1 MKALAC
7 VWLCSSRDERA
18 QMGLVKGEA
27 VDARSTETNVVGLS
41 TFTRIDPSLCVCQAH
56 PTEPCSSPTHTSLCL
71 FMQREPFVVRPH
83 RRRPA
88 HSTEPQNTVD
98 PKFHARQNWPGRSV
112 STFCRVEGKTCP
124 ILRLAIRAESDVLTP
139 TGHLGAGFHICFS
152 CQRSRAPPV
161 HLPHCSAWY
170 HARVQRV
177 PGMGAKTS
185 DRTCYQSDVSGLCKS
200 IFRRST
206 RTQTTRQRQARSAM
220 SKTKQIMVSFN
231 PSLKAIN
238 IVFRTSNSACVF
250 VMMSAL
256 FQRSPSV
263 WDLALNRQPPSF
275 TA

>member
-56 PTEPCSSPTHTSLCL
+56 PTEPCSSPTHTCLCL

-98 PKFHARQNWPGRSV
+98 PKVHARQNWPGRSV
-112 STFCRVEGKTCP
+112 STFCRVEGRTCP
-124 ILRLAIRAESDVLTP
+124 ILRLAIRAESDVP
-139 TGHLGAGFHICFS
+139 THRSLGAFISASHVNAHVRRRTICHTAVLGIMPKRRLFLAW
-152 CQRSRAPPV
+152 QPKDPTEHTINLTSRDCASP
-161 HLPHCSAWY
+161 SA
-170 HARVQRV
+170 AGQLV
-177 PGMGAKTS
+177 P
-185 DRTCYQSDVSGLCKS
+185 
-200 IFRRST
+200 
-206 RTQTTRQRQARSAM
+206 TTRWKQARSAIP
-220 SKTKQIMVSFN
+220 KTEQVMVSLK

-250 VMMSAL
+250 VI
-256 FQRSPSV
+256 
-263 WDLALNRQPPSF
+263 
-275 TA
+275 